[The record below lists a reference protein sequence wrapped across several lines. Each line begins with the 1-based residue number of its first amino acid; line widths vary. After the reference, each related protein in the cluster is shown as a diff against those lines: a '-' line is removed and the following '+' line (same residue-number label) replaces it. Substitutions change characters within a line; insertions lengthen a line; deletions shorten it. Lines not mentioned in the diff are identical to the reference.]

1 MCMRHFENFHMQTF
15 FFCMRLLLKTIL
27 FFASVF
33 LQTLFLLANNLFRC
47 LQPLQTISFK
57 IFQHHLPTPSKK

>member
-1 MCMRHFENFHMQTF
+1 MCMRHCENFHMQTF
-15 FFCMRLLLKTIL
+15 LFLYAAPAENDS

-47 LQPLQTISFK
+47 LQPLQTIYFK